1 MTALVIGEVLVDLVW
16 RAGAEAI
23 VPLAGGSPANVAV
36 GLHRLERPVRLATT
50 WGDDVPGELVEAHLA
65 ATGLP
70 IDRAAT
76 ASGRTTL
83 ALAYVDKESGA
94 ATYDFLAA
102 WDPIRFDIPPEV
114 TLLHTGSLAIVVEPG
129 AFQVR
134 EAARTVRSRPGG
146 AVAVDLNVR
155 PSAQPDRDTYLCA
168 VHAMVGDADVLKAS
182 DEDLTW
188 LYPESTPE
196 EAARAL
202 LKRGPRLV
210 VVTSGSAGA
219 YGVIDGAEARCP
231 APAVDVVDT
240 IGAGDSF
247 QAALLA
253 ALLQPQPN
261 GTYTVVLPTD
271 ENGLASVL
279 RQAVTAGALACQQAG
294 AQPPTRARLEAALT
308 AQS

>member
-36 GLHRLERPVRLATT
+36 GLQRLERPVRLATT
-50 WGDDVPGELVEAHLA
+50 WGDDVPGELVAAHLA
-65 ATGLP
+65 ATEVT

-83 ALAYVDKESGA
+83 ALAYVDKGTGA

-102 WDPIRFDIPPEV
+102 WDPVHIDVPPEV

-129 AFQVR
+129 ASRVR
-134 EAARTVRSRPGG
+134 EAARTVRGRPCG

-155 PSAQPDRDTYLCA
+155 PSAQPDRAAYLEA
-168 VHAMVGDADVLKAS
+168 VHAIVGEADVVKAS
-182 DEDLTW
+182 DEDLAW
-188 LYPESTPE
+188 LYPDDTPE
-196 EAARAL
+196 QAARAL
-202 LKRGPRLV
+202 LERGPGLV
-210 VVTSGSAGA
+210 VVTSGGTGA

-253 ALLQPQPN
+253 ALLEPQPD
-261 GTYTVVLPTD
+261 GTHTVSLPKD
-271 ENGLASVL
+271 EKDLAGVL
-279 RQAVTAGALACQQAG
+279 RRAVTAGALACQQSG
-294 AQPPTRARLEAALT
+294 AQPPTLARLEAALT
-308 AQS
+308 TA